1 MNPAVLA
8 VLTGL
13 FLALASLYI
22 RWGLE
27 RGTPGAA
34 VLIVNTISAV
44 AAWPLYL
51 AFSPRSEVGNW
62 AVLAF
67 VAAGVMGLFLGR
79 ALLFAAMQR
88 VGVAV
93 STPLYNVQAPLSVM
107 GGAVLFSEAISPLI
121 GLGTAA
127 AVGGAGLLCMG
138 KFSLGLEQRAQIRE
152 LSLPLAS
159 GMCVAASLVLRKW
172 GLLETPDIYLGL
184 AIMTS
189 TSFLISLGSAV
200 VHRQTIRFP
209 TGRPLKMF
217 VLAGVMTN
225 VAHLTSL
232 AALLHGSL
240 VVVVPLQNT
249 EMLFALLF
257 SLVFLRRLERITM
270 AVVAGA
276 ALVMTGAVL
285 VNL

>member
-1 MNPAVLA
+1 MSPAVLA

-13 FLALASLYI
+13 FLAIASLYI
-22 RWGLE
+22 RLGLQ
-27 RGTPGAA
+27 RGSPGAA
-34 VLIVNTISAV
+34 VLIVNMISAA

-51 AFSPRSEVGNW
+51 LFSPGAEMSTL

-67 VAAGVMGLFLGR
+67 VAAGMTGLFLGR
-79 ALLFAAMQR
+79 ALLFAGMQR

-93 STPLYNVQAPLSVM
+93 STPLYNIQAPLSVM
-107 GGAVLFSEAISPLI
+107 GGAVLFSEVISPLI

-127 AVGGAGLLCMG
+127 AVGGAGLLCLG
-138 KFSLGLEQRAQIRE
+138 KFSLGLEQRAQLRE
-152 LSLPLAS
+152 LLLPLAS
-159 GMCVAASLVLRKW
+159 GVCIAASFVLRKW

-184 AIMTS
+184 AVMTS

-200 VHRQTIRFP
+200 VHRRTIRFP

-217 VLAGVMTN
+217 VMAGVMTN
-225 VAHLTSL
+225 IAHLSSL
-232 AALLHGSL
+232 AALLHGNL

-249 EMLFALLF
+249 EMLFALLL
-257 SLVFLRRLERITM
+257 SLVFLRRLERITL

>member
-1 MNPAVLA
+1 
-8 VLTGL
+8 
-13 FLALASLYI
+13 
-22 RWGLE
+22 
-27 RGTPGAA
+27 
-34 VLIVNTISAV
+34 
-44 AAWPLYL
+44 WPLYL
-51 AFSPRSEVGNW
+51 LFASHSSVSNW

-67 VAAGVMGLFLGR
+67 VGAGVTGLFLGR
-79 ALLFAAMQR
+79 VLLFAGMQR

-107 GGAVLFSEAISPLI
+107 GGAVLFSEAVSPLI

-127 AVGGAGLLCMG
+127 AVGGAGLLCLG
-138 KFSLGLEQRAQIRE
+138 KFSLGLEQRAQLRE
-152 LSLPLAS
+152 LALPLAS
-159 GMCVAASLVLRKW
+159 GMCIAAGFVLRKW

-189 TSFLISLGSAV
+189 TAFVISLGSAV

-217 VLAGVMTN
+217 VMAGLMTN
-225 VAHLTSL
+225 VAHLSSL
-232 AALLHGSL
+232 AALLHGNL
-240 VVVVPLQNT
+240 VVVIPLQNT
-249 EMLFALLF
+249 EMLFALLL
-257 SLVFLRRLERITM
+257 SLVFLRRLEQVTL

-276 ALVMTGAVL
+276 ALVMMGAVL